1 MSIGSST
8 ARVYQDLADWY
19 ERQSQAQM
27 RDRFLLLAADA
38 VLSAGQPEVAERLRL
53 RLLEHSP
60 HHMLKPFAS
69 FAEAMHSPDV
79 QGYINDL
86 RQTYPLETAEE
97 LLRSF
102 QGSTAPT
109 SDRSHDAP
117 APPPEDEE
125 RPKEDPL
132 PPEPLKVYRVK
143 DEAEP
148 TALPPRPQVA
158 PRGGAA
164 PLKKVAAP
172 AIPARAARPVSQP
185 VVPPPPRSAPPITQP
200 PVRMAPLVAPPSA
213 PVDPPPA
220 VRPVAPVSLPV
231 QHNFVPGRPDLAPR
245 SPLRPKPR
253 EEDDPAEH
261 GGWVASGL
269 FGIVLLVSLALLV
282 YTFGRPFVPPQWLP

>member
-38 VLSAGQPEVAERLRL
+38 VLSAGQPEEAERLRL

-102 QGSTAPT
+102 QGNPAPT
-109 SDRSHDAP
+109 SARSHGAP
-117 APPPEDEE
+117 VPTPEDEE
-125 RPKEDPL
+125 RPRADTL

-148 TALPPRPQVA
+148 TASPPRPQAA

-164 PLKKVAAP
+164 PIKKVTAP
-172 AIPARAARPVSQP
+172 AIPARAARPVPAP
-185 VVPPPPRSAPPITQP
+185 VVQPPPRSAPPITQP
-200 PVRMAPLVAPPSA
+200 PVRMAPVVSPPSPPADPPLVA
-213 PVDPPPA
+213 
-220 VRPVAPVSLPV
+220 RPVAPVSLPV
-231 QHNFVPGRPDLAPR
+231 QHNLVPGRRPDL

-253 EEDDPAEH
+253 EEADTAEH
-261 GGWVASGL
+261 GAWVASGL